1 MNEALAHLDAGIL
14 IATTLLSVIGLKV
27 LKKVSTVIILS
38 FTFLFVQCLSVVVTR
53 PLVSMLGEA
62 WPGGTAIFFYFGF
75 AFIDIAMIYVVA
87 ASHEYLRVKPNVL
100 THFVVGIYSSFALLQ
115 VARYF
120 DRITET
126 NVLAEIYVFAV
137 PTLNLVML
145 FSLFVGFVVAYRV
158 ENMDVKTRI
167 KL

>member
-14 IATTLLSVIGLKV
+14 IATTLLSVICIKALN
-27 LKKVSTVIILS
+27 KVSTAVILS

-53 PLVSMLGEA
+53 PLVSTLGEA
-62 WPGGTAIFFYFGF
+62 WPGGATIVFYFGF
-75 AFIDIAMIYVVA
+75 AFIDILMIYVIA
-87 ASHEYLRVKPNVL
+87 ASHEHLRVRPNFL
-100 THFVVGIYSSFALLQ
+100 THFAVVIYCSFSVIQ

-120 DRITET
+120 DRLTEV
-126 NVLAEIYVFAV
+126 NILEEFYKCAV

-145 FSLFVGFVVAYRV
+145 FSLFVGFVVSYRV